1 MSQFESSPVRAYSR
15 IKPICV
21 ICLDGT
27 FLEFLEQY
35 RFLNDQIAR
44 DLTSKND
51 ALIGKDRLNDAKS
64 SFGES
69 IYRWGEGEVEFS
81 LLNDFFHHRMT
92 FNW

>member
-1 MSQFESSPVRAYSR
+1 MSQFESSPVRVCSM
-15 IKPICV
+15 KPIDV

-64 SFGES
+64 SFGECIDEVRRSRIFS
-69 IYRWGEGEVEFS
+69 IK
-81 LLNDFFHHRMT
+81 
-92 FNW
+92 

>member
-1 MSQFESSPVRAYSR
+1 MSRVKSEPTYSR
-15 IKPICV
+15 IKPIGV

-27 FLEFLEQY
+27 FLEFLEQC

-64 SFGES
+64 SFGECIDEERRSRIFS
-69 IYRWGEGEVEFS
+69 IK
-81 LLNDFFHHRMT
+81 
-92 FNW
+92 